1 MRVQNGLSTKSFQE
15 ALEHFK
21 KHLGNLRLDRS
32 RFEEVYGRF
41 FNLDGNAKS
50 EISEGDQADPMVIE
64 ILNHY
69 EFVDA
74 SRNLE
79 FIRSL

>member
-64 ILNHY
+64 ILKHY